1 MVMLDDED
9 YRLIGEKN
17 KELQQTIE
25 RQDARIEALQT
36 RQGEL
41 NEELEEY
48 KEIIGHLAKAL
59 GKIIFINI

>member
-1 MVMLDDED
+1 MLDDED

-17 KELQQTIE
+17 RELQEQLD
-25 RQDARIEALQT
+25 RQQARIEALQS

-41 NEELEEY
+41 NEEVEEY

>member
-1 MVMLDDED
+1 MLDDED

-25 RQDARIEALQT
+25 RQDARIEALQS

-41 NEELEEY
+41 NEEIEEY

>member
-1 MVMLDDED
+1 MLDDED

-17 KELQQTIE
+17 KELQQAIE
-25 RQDARIEALQT
+25 RQEARIEALQS

-41 NEELEEY
+41 NEEIEEY

>member
-1 MVMLDDED
+1 MLDDED

-25 RQDARIEALQT
+25 RQNARIEALQS